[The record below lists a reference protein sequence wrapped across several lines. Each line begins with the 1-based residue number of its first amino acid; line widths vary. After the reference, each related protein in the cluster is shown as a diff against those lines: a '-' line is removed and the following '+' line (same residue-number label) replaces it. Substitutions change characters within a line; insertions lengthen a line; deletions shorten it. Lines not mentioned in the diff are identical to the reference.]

1 MCAAATAVLALDEWA
16 EAVDVAK
23 NRRAYLMGVLKRVVR
38 ETDSTMAQN
47 QKRGFDLPPRKKV
60 RTGATCKLSPATT
73 SLAKAPKKGQGAKDP
88 KKGQGAKDRRAEK
101 RLEKQLAWKKTKAAA

>member
-1 MCAAATAVLALDEWA
+1 MCAAATAVLALDEWG
-16 EAVDVAK
+16 ETVDVAK

-47 QKRGFDLPPRKKV
+47 QKRGFDRPPRKKV

-73 SLAKAPKKGQGAKDP
+73 SL
-88 KKGQGAKDRRAEK
+88 KGQGAKDRRFEK
-101 RLEKQLAWKKTKAAA
+101 RLEKQLAWKKTNAAA